1 MKAGQI
7 LLEAADDQRV
17 VGAASQ
23 PMLNLFA
30 HNQIFGVEHLRVDQL
45 ETSGANVLRPFRWS
59 ASRE

>member
-1 MKAGQI
+1 
-7 LLEAADDQRV
+7 L
-17 VGAASQ
+17 
-23 PMLNLFA
+23 LNLFA